1 MLYFHFIISPQ
12 FTEIIAMLH
21 QNVLTTNIG
30 KGDPLLNL
38 LTSNTLM
45 VDSIVNPMGLKA
57 YNFTITYAL
66 VASVRRYFNQ
76 ICCFIIMS

>member
-1 MLYFHFIISPQ
+1 MLYFHFIIFPQ

-38 LTSNTLM
+38 LISNTLM
-45 VDSIVNPMGLKA
+45 VDSIGNPMGLKA
-57 YNFTITYAL
+57 YNYF
-66 VASVRRYFNQ
+66 VAVKKA
-76 ICCFIIMS
+76 IILKDMWYLY